1 MENFLTTL
9 RVQNF
14 KSLKDVALRPRRVN
28 LLIGKPNAGKSNLLE
43 AISLLGGVAYGTG
56 LADFMRFENVRNL
69 FYDNAVA
76 ERLVSV
82 ESDLG
87 MAALSYEPGG
97 VKLAYLSQAGA
108 NWLRDTQ
115 QWSNEPESES
125 APGIADILRMSNV
138 TEALMTQLDTAGRF
152 INTYKGEVI
161 AQPIKKY
168 AFREEKQNRYEA
180 HNAEFLWPPYGE
192 NLVDV
197 LQRFRP
203 LRRQV
208 ASFFTMNGLQLLFR
222 TSENKLEIQKVV
234 DEASYTYPYSSV
246 ADTLQRLIFY
256 LAAIE
261 SNTNSVLLFEE
272 PEAHTFPEYTTLLGQ
287 RIATDAANQYF
298 IATHSL
304 YLASEIME
312 TMLRDQDSP
321 SELAIFL
328 TYYDDYQT
336 KLYQLS
342 DEEVR
347 GIRRDGT
354 DVFYNLAHY
363 TPAPNPYAA

>member
-1 MENFLTTL
+1 MDKFLTNL
-9 RVQNF
+9 RIQNF
-14 KSLKDVALRPRRVN
+14 KSLKDVELQPRRVN

-43 AISLLGGVAYGTG
+43 AISLLGGVAYGQG
-56 LADFMRFENVRNL
+56 LADFMRFENLRDL
-69 FYDNAVA
+69 FYDNAVT

-82 ESDLG
+82 ESNLG
-87 MAALSYEPGG
+87 MAGLSYEPGQI
-97 VKLAYLSQAGA
+97 KLAYLSQV
-108 NWLRDTQ
+108 
-115 QWSNEPESES
+115 
-125 APGIADILRMSNV
+125 GIEEWQKQNKELS
-138 TEALMTQLDTAGRF
+138 TT
-152 INTYKGEVI
+152 
-161 AQPIKKY
+161 QPITRDLFSMAGWRDSLVTQVDATGKLLKSFQGNLDGQPVKKY
-168 AFREEKQNRYEA
+168 AFRENKQNQFVA
-180 HNAEFLWPPYGE
+180 AGADFLWPPYGG

-197 LQRFRP
+197 LQRFRE

-208 ASFFTMNGLQLLFR
+208 AGFFTVNGLQLLFR

-272 PEAHTFPEYTTLLGQ
+272 PEAHTFPEYTALLGDK
-287 RIATDAANQYF
+287 IATDAANQYF

-312 TMLRDQDSP
+312 TMLRDQKNP

-328 TYYDDYQT
+328 TYYEDYQT

-347 GIRRDGT
+347 NIRRDGI
-354 DVFYNLAHY
+354 DVFYNLSHY
-363 TPAPNPYAA
+363 TPGPNPYAA